1 MKGHLVIRIDGRAVP
16 DRAALLSQLA
26 AALKFPSY
34 FGGNLD
40 ALHDCLNDLE
50 QYSPAPGY
58 LVLVEHADAAC
69 PARREDFTA
78 VIEVLE
84 EAVAQRRAQPEAKPL
99 RVEVSA

>member
-1 MKGHLVIRIDGRAVP
+1 MVRIDGRSVP

-26 AALKFPSY
+26 VAFKFPAF

-40 ALHDCLNDLE
+40 ALHDCLGDLE
-50 QYSPAPGY
+50 QYAPAPGY
-58 LVLVEHADAAC
+58 LVLVEHAAAAC
-69 PARREDFTA
+69 PARREDFLA

-84 EAVAQRRAQPEAKPL
+84 EAVTQRRAQPDAKPF